1 MEDEMSE
8 TPRHPMT
15 LQRIVYA
22 TDSMASI
29 QVQRNLEYRHGSA
42 GPLHL
47 DFYHPVQEH
56 AGQPTGAVVIIGGYR
71 DAGVPLPLGCTFKEM
86 EMTISL
92 AQAIAASG
100 MAAAAYT
107 TSDPA
112 ADAGAAIDYLDAQA
126 GKLGI
131 DRARIGVWAISGN
144 VPAALSALIAR
155 REPPLRAAVLSQGYT
170 FEFGGTAIADAAR
183 AYGFADATA
192 GHDASDLP
200 DNVPLFIARAGR
212 DAIPGLNQSLDRF
225 VAAAI
230 ERNLPI
236 TFVNHHLSPHSFE
249 LSDDSPESRRIIAAM
264 LEFMAFHLRA

>member
-1 MEDEMSE
+1 MTESQ
-8 TPRHPMT
+8 RHPMT
-15 LQRIVYA
+15 LKRIIYTTKGMESVHVRR
-22 TDSMASI
+22 D
-29 QVQRNLEYRHGSA
+29 VEYRRGSA

-47 DFYHPVQEH
+47 DIYHPAREH
-56 AGQPTGAVVIIGGYR
+56 DGQPTGAVVIVGGYR

-86 EMTISL
+86 EMTVSL

-112 ADAGAAIDYLDAQA
+112 TDAVAAIDYLDAHA
-126 GKLGI
+126 SELGI
-131 DRARIGVWAISGN
+131 DRSRIGVWAISGN
-144 VPAALSALIAR
+144 VPTALSALIAPR
-155 REPPLRAAVLSQGYT
+155 DPPIRAAVLSQGYT

-200 DNVPLFIARAGR
+200 DNLPLFIARAGR

-236 TFVNHHLSPHSFE
+236 TFVNHHVSPHSFE
-249 LSDDSPESRRIIAAM
+249 LGDDSLVSRRLIAAM
-264 LEFMAFHLRA
+264 LDFMAVHLGG